1 MPLPA
6 VPSSGFV
13 PNLAGESGQGAEQ
26 FEQVVAS
33 VHEQP
38 PLFDFLQNGPQALME
53 APVLFDLPG
62 HRLCSLLVQVIVLPP
77 PLCPQIRPHPISGDQ
92 VSVSVPVSAS
102 SHCSGSRP
110 SRRTGRNQVRR
121 IPQPPLPSSI
131 RRRQKICLPRTACF
145 DSPIPSI
152 VGRRVRLAPVTS
164 GSQMTGCPN
173 HISCVQRPFP
183 VCESMVRTTWG
194 QGFPR
199 SATKTKVEAEHL
211 ARTSELSPCPFVVRL
226 GQWPEKCR

>member
-26 FEQVVAS
+26 FAQVLAS

-38 PLFDFLQNGPQALME
+38 PLFDLLQNRPQALLE
-53 APVLFDLPG
+53 ASVLFDLPG
-62 HRLCSLLVQVIVLPP
+62 HRLRSLLVQVVVLPP

-92 VSVSVPVSAS
+92 VSVSVSVSAS

-131 RRRQKICLPRTACF
+131 RRRQKIYLPRTACF
-145 DSPIPSI
+145 DSAFPST
-152 VGRRVRLAPVTS
+152 VGRRVRFAPVTS
-164 GSQMTGCPN
+164 GSQKTGCAN
-173 HISCVQRPFP
+173 RIFSVQRPFP
-183 VCESMVRTTWG
+183 VCESMPRTTWG
-194 QGFPR
+194 SGIVPTPQTRYQLTLNTLRACPPP
-199 SATKTKVEAEHL
+199 SSK
-211 ARTSELSPCPFVVRL
+211 LSL
-226 GQWPEKCR
+226 

>member
-6 VPSSGFV
+6 VPSSVFV

-38 PLFDFLQNGPQALME
+38 PLFDLLQNGPQALLE

-62 HRLCSLLVQVIVLPP
+62 HRLRSLLVQVVVLPP

-131 RRRQKICLPRTACF
+131 RRRQKIYLPRTACF
-145 DSPIPSI
+145 DSPIPST
-152 VGRRVRLAPVTS
+152 VGRRVRFAPVTS
-164 GSQMTGCPN
+164 GGQKN
-173 HISCVQRPFP
+173 RL
-183 VCESMVRTTWG
+183 CEPQFQPSPALPGLRAYA
-194 QGFPR
+194 QD
-199 SATKTKVEAEHL
+199 HL
-211 ARTSELSPCPFVVRL
+211 GAGIVPAPQP
-226 GQWPEKCR
+226 G

>member
-6 VPSSGFV
+6 VPSSVFV

-38 PLFDFLQNGPQALME
+38 PLFDLRQNRPQDLLE

-62 HRLCSLLVQVIVLPP
+62 HRLRSLLVQVVVLPP
-77 PLCPQIRPHPISGDQ
+77 ALCTQIRPHPISGDQ

-131 RRRQKICLPRTACF
+131 WRRQKIYLPRTACF
-145 DSPIPSI
+145 DSPIPST
-152 VGRRVRLAPVTS
+152 VGRRVRFAPVTP
-164 GSQMTGCPN
+164 GSQKTGCAN
-173 HISCVQRPFP
+173 HTGYQNAPRRQLGIWDLTSKLPQRRFP
-183 VCESMVRTTWG
+183 TV
-194 QGFPR
+194 PR
-199 SATKTKVEAEHL
+199 PTCSRPPLHAT
-211 ARTSELSPCPFVVRL
+211 
-226 GQWPEKCR
+226 